1 MIFSCFTAI
10 LKEFGL
16 KMSFFRN
23 EKTLRKL
30 SIEAITARALMKIL
44 WRVYFKHLFTVK
56 NKSQKHDFSNVSI

>member
-1 MIFSCFTAI
+1 MILSCFIAI
-10 LKEFGL
+10 LKEFAL

-44 WRVYFKHLFTVK
+44 
-56 NKSQKHDFSNVSI
+56 